1 MTLKVLQIA
10 EAKVKYGPDLTEFE
24 IPGQQTFKPIEYEIP
39 GDFSSASFILA
50 LAAIT
55 NSTVTINNL
64 DPNSFQGD
72 KQILDILKTMG
83 CKLKIDSKNKSV
95 TFLNSNSLSG
105 IDLNM
110 SNIPDLF
117 PVVCAV
123 ASFAAGKTRLYGAQ
137 HLKFKESNRIT
148 SIVSELSKLNI
159 NIRELSDGAEIIGPN
174 KLIPHNNLNTYN
186 DHRIAMILAILQSII
201 GLIPLIGGIICSIL
215 SIAALVLVLFGWI
228 KIQEGLTEKL

>member
-1 MTLKVLQIA
+1 
-10 EAKVKYGPDLTEFE
+10 
-24 IPGQQTFKPIEYEIP
+24 
-39 GDFSSASFILA
+39 
-50 LAAIT
+50 
-55 NSTVTINNL
+55 
-64 DPNSFQGD
+64 
-72 KQILDILKTMG
+72 MG

-186 DHRIAMILAILQSII
+186 DHRIAMILAILATQTEQMII
-201 GLIPLIGGIICSIL
+201 PNIELAEISYPNFLNHLKTLGVNFEV
-215 SIAALVLVLFGWI
+215 A
-228 KIQEGLTEKL
+228 